1 MRRKRNIVGCL
12 MFCMM
17 LAVAGCGG
25 KKEHST
31 KEKQEETGKSIQKVT
46 TEGIQATQV
55 VEQEDTSETT
65 TEEYATEETTEP
77 AAEQQTEQPVTSQEM
92 ASPKEARPSTC
103 GKLKLN
109 GNQLSNQNNQPV
121 QLRGISTHGIA
132 WFPDYINQECLND
145 WSGFGANVVRF
156 AMYTSEYGGYCNGGD
171 RENLK
176 NMIINGVNFAKN
188 ADMYAIVDWHIL
200 SDGNPQT
207 YKEDAKAFFSEMS
220 AKFSGYDNVIYE
232 ICNEP
237 NGGTSWEDVK
247 AYAEEVI
254 PVIRANAPESIIIV
268 GTPTWSQ
275 EVDKA
280 LANPVTGYDNIMYSL
295 HFYASTHR
303 EDLRNKMMTAHNQ
316 GLPIFVSEYGLCD
329 ASGNGAID
337 AEQSRLWFEA
347 MDNQT
352 ISYVAWNLSNKDESS
367 SLIQSSC
374 DKKSGFEY
382 NDLSEEG
389 KMIYDMLSK

>member
-1 MRRKRNIVGCL
+1 M
-12 MFCMM
+12 
-17 LAVAGCGG
+17 
-25 KKEHST
+25 
-31 KEKQEETGKSIQKVT
+31 
-46 TEGIQATQV
+46 
-55 VEQEDTSETT
+55 
-65 TEEYATEETTEP
+65 
-77 AAEQQTEQPVTSQEM
+77 
-92 ASPKEARPSTC
+92 
-103 GKLKLN
+103 
-109 GNQLSNQNNQPV
+109 
-121 QLRGISTHGIA
+121 
-132 WFPDYINQECLND
+132 
-145 WSGFGANVVRF
+145 
-156 AMYTSEYGGYCNGGD
+156 
-171 RENLK
+171 
-176 NMIINGVNFAKN
+176 
-188 ADMYAIVDWHIL
+188 
-200 SDGNPQT
+200 
-207 YKEDAKAFFSEMS
+207 
-220 AKFSGYDNVIYE
+220 
-232 ICNEP
+232 
-237 NGGTSWEDVK
+237 
-247 AYAEEVI
+247 
-254 PVIRANAPESIIIV
+254 